1 MSASQYLTLSQIESQ
16 LAALPS
22 ARERTIL
29 WARLAIE
36 RYRQGAQDLGLGA
49 LRAAESAAA
58 GLPAEQR
65 DALVESWLVD
75 ATVVKLFFTGEFA
88 ASAQLS
94 VEALARWGPALP
106 ASRRLEMTSRAAL
119 HLCAA
124 FRRSEAIVMARRV
137 LADAA
142 RTPYAEFQAHLTLGI
157 VCGRAGLGDEG
168 LDHFRRAKNAASAS
182 GDAFSVGSVINR
194 MAVLQGF
201 SAWERSFEGT
211 LDGETLKQ
219 AIVALRS
226 TIDLWRDR
234 GQHQSLIDQH
244 LLLAQLLVEQGQ
256 IDEAMGLWA
265 QHVPV
270 AREQG
275 HAHLWPPHQAH
286 WARRMAM
293 RGQVRLAIPL
303 IEQAEQALP
312 ALPQGLLIRRAALH
326 HLAGACAAVGLSA
339 QAARHREAEAAA
351 AVDFE
356 TDRRGLQAE
365 LAAAREAPG

>member
-1 MSASQYLTLSQIESQ
+1 MSTPQYLTLSQIESR
-16 LAALPS
+16 LAGYPS
-22 ARERTIL
+22 ARERAIL
-29 WARLAIE
+29 WARMAIE
-36 RYRQGAQDLGLGA
+36 RFRQGALDLGHGA
-49 LRAAESAAA
+49 LEAAESAAA
-58 GLPAEQR
+58 GLPADQR

-94 VEALARWGPALP
+94 VEALARWGQALP
-106 ASRRLEMTSRAAL
+106 TSRRVEMTSRAAL
-119 HLCAA
+119 HLCAG
-124 FRRSEAIVMARRV
+124 FRRSEAIVMAWQA
-137 LADAA
+137 LGDEA

-168 LDHFRRAKNAASAS
+168 LDHFRRAKNAANAC

-234 GQHQSLIDQH
+234 GQHQTLIDQH

-256 IDEAMGLWA
+256 IDEAMSLWA

-275 HAHLWPPHQAH
+275 HVHLWPPHQAH

-293 RGQVRLAIPL
+293 RGQLRLATPL
-303 IEQAEQALP
+303 VEQAEQALP

-326 HLAGACAAVGLSA
+326 HLAGACAAVGRA
-339 QAARHREAEAAA
+339 TQAAGYRQAEIDAAA
-351 AVDFE
+351 AFE
-356 TDRRGLQAE
+356 TDRRALQAE
-365 LAAAREAPG
+365 LAAARLVSH